1 MLFARRARPNFR
13 ERARIAAWPRR
24 SFGRSFSYYKHRVLR
39 LEASPHAIAAGVAAG
54 AFASCT
60 PLVGFHF
67 LLSFALAWV
76 IGGSM
81 IAAAFGTAVGNPLT
95 FPLIWVTSFQLG
107 ELILGPAPDRVA
119 PGDLELS
126 FNLLTQSFG
135 TIWPTLKPMFVGG
148 MVMGAVIGGGLYL
161 LVRSTVMMSQSLR
174 AARLAQAAQN
184 RQDALAMAPSPADIF
199 LPHDYGD
206 ADAEPGPA
214 DADCAQDRAEPRET
228 ELRS

>member
-1 MLFARRARPNFR
+1 MLFARRARPSFR
-13 ERARIAAWPRR
+13 ERLRIAAWPRR
-24 SFGRSFSYYKHRVLR
+24 SFGRSFRYYKHRVLR

-76 IGGSM
+76 VGGSL

-95 FPLIWVTSFQLG
+95 FPLIWLSSFQLG
-107 ELILGPAPDRVA
+107 ELILGPSPSAVH
-119 PGDLELS
+119 PGDLEIS
-126 FNLLTQSFG
+126 FDLLTQSFD

-148 MVMGAVIGGGLYL
+148 AVMGAVIGGGFYL

-174 AARLAQAAQN
+174 AARLAAAAHN
-184 RQDALAMAPSPADIF
+184 RRMHPVEITPADLIAPSERI
-199 LPHDYGD
+199 
-206 ADAEPGPA
+206 
-214 DADCAQDRAEPRET
+214 REI
-228 ELRS
+228 EHEGEK